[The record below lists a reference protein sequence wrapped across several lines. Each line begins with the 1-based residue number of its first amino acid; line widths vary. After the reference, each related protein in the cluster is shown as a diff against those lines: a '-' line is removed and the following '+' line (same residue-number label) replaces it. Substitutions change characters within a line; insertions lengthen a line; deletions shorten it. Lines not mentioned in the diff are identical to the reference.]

1 MAKIDTRSAGLTGSA
16 PHDGEAA
23 SVADIERRL
32 FARIGW
38 RLMPVILVAY
48 VFNYLDRNNIG
59 FASLTMNADLGLSAT
74 QYGIGAGMFFVGYCF
89 FELPSNLVLY
99 RVGAR
104 VWLARIMI
112 TWGLVSAATV
122 FVRGPASFYTMRLLL
137 GAAEAG
143 FFPGVAFY
151 LARWFPGEYR
161 TRAVAWLMTAVP
173 VSSVIAGPLSGLLLE
188 MNGVWGIAGWKWLF
202 ILEGIPVVIV
212 GLIALRTLTERPEDA
227 TWLSDEER
235 RILRQ
240 RLDAERKPRE
250 VHRLG
255 AALSDVRVLTLAGVQ
270 FGFLVGSYGAG
281 LWLPQMLKAGRLTNI
296 EVGLVSSASYVLATV
311 ALIAWGGYVAR
322 RGHAVLN
329 LTIACALSAVG
340 FVLAVAFADRF
351 WVSMAFIT
359 LAIVGING
367 ARGLFWGIP
376 PRFLSGVAAAGGL
389 AFINSIGTMGG
400 FVGPT
405 VMGWLSDQT
414 GSYAAGLIAMGGFLL
429 LAAAL
434 SWSLQRLAPTE

>member
-1 MAKIDTRSAGLTGSA
+1 
-16 PHDGEAA
+16 
-23 SVADIERRL
+23 
-32 FARIGW
+32 
-38 RLMPVILVAY
+38 
-48 VFNYLDRNNIG
+48 
-59 FASLTMNADLGLSAT
+59 
-74 QYGIGAGMFFVGYCF
+74 
-89 FELPSNLVLY
+89 
-99 RVGAR
+99 
-104 VWLARIMI
+104 
-112 TWGLVSAATV
+112 
-122 FVRGPASFYTMRLLL
+122 
-137 GAAEAG
+137 
-143 FFPGVAFY
+143 
-151 LARWFPGEYR
+151 
-161 TRAVAWLMTAVP
+161 
-173 VSSVIAGPLSGLLLE
+173 
-188 MNGVWGIAGWKWLF
+188 
-202 ILEGIPVVIV
+202 VIV